1 MTLKEIPSAKRAAEQ
16 SPACPVPPASADPAK
31 AALTTSRRSFLKS
44 SGMLSL
50 SSLMGTAALMTQSDE
65 AKAAVEWA
73 EHFQKNYRL
82 MTDQEKA
89 EARARLER
97 RYSAEYGKQVS
108 VDTTEAQP
116 GVLMGYALN
125 IRKCIGCRRCVH
137 ACVAENN
144 QSRGTRPGEK
154 IEWIQVLRMERGEFE
169 QEKMNHG
176 YPEGLGIQVG
186 GNAYTPAGQVLEG
199 QYRYEP
205 EAVPEKDAT
214 YMPIACMQC
223 EKPPCV
229 KVCPVRTTYREADGP
244 VVIDYNWC
252 IGCRM
257 CMGACPYWA
266 RRINVTN
273 PVLPKEDMNP
283 VTHYLGNRPRMRGV
297 VEKCHWCLQR
307 SRHGRYP
314 ACVEVCPVDCISKIQ
329 QYDQFHNLQ
338 SWCQI
343 DLERCVGCEVCVHI
357 PGKKS
362 NPYELTVCPWNAI
375 EMIPTEL
382 VAQAVAQIGGPPE
395 YIVDNW
401 DRLVG
406 TAQHL
411 AEMKAATG

>member
-1 MTLKEIPSAKRAAEQ
+1 MPSQETPSTPSPVAPSSGCAA
-16 SPACPVPPASADPAK
+16 AAASANPADHVLK
-31 AALTTSRRSFLKS
+31 TTRRGFLKAG
-44 SGMLSL
+44 GMLSL
-50 SSLMGTAALMTQSDE
+50 SSLMGTAALMAQSNDAE
-65 AKAAVEWA
+65 AAVEWA

-82 MTDQEKA
+82 MTDAEKA

-97 RYSAEYGKQVS
+97 RYSAEYGKQVT
-108 VDTTEAQP
+108 VDTTGPKA

-144 QSRGTRPGEK
+144 QSRGTGRPGEK
-154 IEWIQVLRMERGEFE
+154 IEWIQVLRMERGKFE
-169 QEKMNHG
+169 QEKMDHG

-199 QYRYEP
+199 QYHYTP
-205 EAVPEKDAT
+205 DLVPEKDAT

-244 VVIDYNWC
+244 VVIDYHWC

-266 RRINVTN
+266 RRLNVTN
-273 PVLPKEDMNP
+273 PVLPKEEMNP

-307 SRHGRYP
+307 TRHDRYP
-314 ACVEVCPVDCISKIQ
+314 ACVEVCPVGARKFGNLLDPESEVSKI
-329 QYDQFHNLQ
+329 
-338 SWCQI
+338 
-343 DLERCVGCEVCVHI
+343 LERKNVFRL
-357 PGKKS
+357 KA
-362 NPYELTVCPWNAI
+362 ELNTFPKFF
-375 EMIPTEL
+375 
-382 VAQAVAQIGGPPE
+382 
-395 YIVDNW
+395 YFYD
-401 DRLVG
+401 
-406 TAQHL
+406 
-411 AEMKAATG
+411 

>member
-1 MTLKEIPSAKRAAEQ
+1 MTPKET
-16 SPACPVPPASADPAK
+16 SPADPVKKQTSERLVAPASANPAASK
-31 AALTTSRRSFLKS
+31 PKTSRRDFLKA
-44 SGMLSL
+44 SGTLSL
-50 SSLMGTAALMTQSDE
+50 SSLMGTAALMTQSDD

-82 MTDQEKA
+82 MTPEEKN
-89 EARARLER
+89 EARIRLEK
-97 RYSAEYGKQVS
+97 RYSGEYG
-108 VDTTEAQP
+108 
-116 GVLMGYALN
+116 
-125 IRKCIGCRRCVH
+125 KCIGCRRCVH

-144 QSRGTRPGEK
+144 QSRGQRPGEK
-154 IEWIQVLRMERGEFE
+154 IEWIQVLRMERGEFAKD
-169 QEKMNHG
+169 KMDHG

-205 EAVPEKDAT
+205 DLVPEKDAT

-229 KVCPVRTTYREADGP
+229 KVCPVRTTYREGDGP

-266 RRINVTN
+266 RRINVTT
-273 PVLPKEDMNP
+273 PVLPKEEMNP

-314 ACVEVCPVDCISKIQ
+314 ACVEVCPVGARKFGNLLDPNSEVSLILARKNVFRLKAENNTFPKFFYF
-329 QYDQFHNLQ
+329 YD
-338 SWCQI
+338 
-343 DLERCVGCEVCVHI
+343 
-357 PGKKS
+357 
-362 NPYELTVCPWNAI
+362 
-375 EMIPTEL
+375 
-382 VAQAVAQIGGPPE
+382 
-395 YIVDNW
+395 
-401 DRLVG
+401 
-406 TAQHL
+406 
-411 AEMKAATG
+411 

>member
-1 MTLKEIPSAKRAAEQ
+1 MTPNKTPSASPAKEQ
-16 SPACPVPPASADPAK
+16 SSECVVPPASADPAANVLK
-31 AALTTSRRSFLKS
+31 TSRRSFLKA
-44 SGMLSL
+44 GGTLSL
-50 SSLMGTAALMTQSDE
+50 SSLMGTAALMTQSGD
-65 AKAAVEWA
+65 AKATIEWA

-82 MTDQEKA
+82 MTPEEKA

-97 RYSAEYGKQVS
+97 RYSEEYGKKVT
-108 VDTTEAQP
+108 VDTTDAQP

-125 IRKCIGCRRCVH
+125 IRKCIGCRRCVK

-144 QSRGTRPGEK
+144 QSRGTRPGER
-154 IEWIQVLRMERGEFE
+154 IEWIQVLRMERGEFSN
-169 QEKMNHG
+169 EKMDHG

-186 GNAYTPAGQVLEG
+186 GNAYSPAGQVLEG

-266 RRINVTN
+266 RRINLTT
-273 PVLPKEDMNP
+273 PVLPKEEMNP

-307 SRHGRYP
+307 TRQGRYP
-314 ACVEVCPVDCISKIQ
+314 ACVEVCPVGARKFGNLLDPESEVSLVLARKNVFRLKAENNTFPKFFYF
-329 QYDQFHNLQ
+329 YD
-338 SWCQI
+338 
-343 DLERCVGCEVCVHI
+343 
-357 PGKKS
+357 
-362 NPYELTVCPWNAI
+362 
-375 EMIPTEL
+375 
-382 VAQAVAQIGGPPE
+382 
-395 YIVDNW
+395 
-401 DRLVG
+401 
-406 TAQHL
+406 
-411 AEMKAATG
+411 

>member
-154 IEWIQVLRMERGEFE
+154 IEWIQVLRMERGKFE
-169 QEKMNHG
+169 REKMNQG

-186 GNAYTPAGQVLEG
+186 GNA
-199 QYRYEP
+199 
-205 EAVPEKDAT
+205 
-214 YMPIACMQC
+214 
-223 EKPPCV
+223 
-229 KVCPVRTTYREADGP
+229 
-244 VVIDYNWC
+244 
-252 IGCRM
+252 
-257 CMGACPYWA
+257 
-266 RRINVTN
+266 
-273 PVLPKEDMNP
+273 
-283 VTHYLGNRPRMRGV
+283 
-297 VEKCHWCLQR
+297 
-307 SRHGRYP
+307 
-314 ACVEVCPVDCISKIQ
+314 
-329 QYDQFHNLQ
+329 
-338 SWCQI
+338 
-343 DLERCVGCEVCVHI
+343 
-357 PGKKS
+357 
-362 NPYELTVCPWNAI
+362 
-375 EMIPTEL
+375 
-382 VAQAVAQIGGPPE
+382 
-395 YIVDNW
+395 
-401 DRLVG
+401 
-406 TAQHL
+406 
-411 AEMKAATG
+411 